1 MFIRSSHCIRACV
14 AARDAAKAHLEKTG
28 AGASKYETDVEKH
41 GKVLAEKIR
50 DAAAAAGDN
59 TLEQLRMRSTEKR
72 QAEANIA
79 EQQRVAL
86 AAINAAKKRKAEE
99 AAAAAGELAP
109 DWQAVTDANGQ
120 TYYWNT
126 VTQVTTWLRPVAS
139 AAVPPPPPPPL
150 PLQTAAAAAAASLQQ
165 AALAAAVSSSS
176 STGGSSGAH
185 QQGAQSAVPVGAEL
199 ALPAGWKEVRHAAT
213 GQLFWVH
220 EDTKERRR
228 VRPTESDAAVST
240 SSSSS
245 SSNAASS
252 QPAAKRAK
260 PSAGPVGPQL
270 PGRR

>member
-1 MFIRSSHCIRACV
+1 
-14 AARDAAKAHLEKTG
+14 
-28 AGASKYETDVEKH
+28 
-41 GKVLAEKIR
+41 VLADKIR

-79 EQQRVAL
+79 EQQRLAL
-86 AAINAAKKRKAEE
+86 EAINAAKKRKADE

-126 VTQVTTWLRPVAS
+126 VTQVTTWLRPVAG
-139 AAVPPPPPPPL
+139 AAVPPPPPPPPPAL
-150 PLQTAAAAAAASLQQ
+150 PPQAAAPAAAAASLQQ
-165 AALAAAVSSSS
+165 AAPAAVVNSSGTGSSSS
-176 STGGSSGAH
+176 AH
-185 QQGAQSAVPVGAEL
+185 QQAAQNAVPVAAEP

-220 EDTKERRR
+220 EETKERFR
-228 VRPTESDAAVST
+228 VRPTEDVVSAST

-245 SSNAASS
+245 SSSAASS

>member
-1 MFIRSSHCIRACV
+1 
-14 AARDAAKAHLEKTG
+14 LQKTG

-41 GKVLAEKIR
+41 GKVLADKIR

-79 EQQRVAL
+79 EQQRLAL
-86 AAINAAKKRKAEE
+86 EAMNAAKKRKAEE

-126 VTQVTTWLRPVAS
+126 VTQATTWLRPIVS
-139 AAVPPPPPPPL
+139 AAVPPPPPPPPAL
-150 PLQTAAAAAAASLQQ
+150 PPQTAAAAATAGLQQ
-165 AALAAAVSSSS
+165 GALAAAVSSSS
-176 STGGSSGAH
+176 SLHLQA
-185 QQGAQSAVPVGAEL
+185 AQNVMPVAAEP
-199 ALPAGWKEVRHAAT
+199 ALPGGWKEVRHAAT

-220 EDTKERRR
+220 EETKERRR
-228 VRPTESDAAVST
+228 VRPTANDAAASTT

-245 SSNAASS
+245 SSAASS